1 MGLGGRLQTAARQRM
16 AICEHAAMAH
26 HYLIGWEL
34 GGGLGHAGR
43 IKPLA
48 AGLLAR
54 GHGVTLALRDLV
66 QTQRLLADLP
76 CPRLQAPV
84 WLHRA
89 MGVPETQVSLPEILM
104 GCGYLDAGAVDAL
117 VQGWLALLRLSRAEA
132 LVVDYA
138 PSALIAA
145 RIAGLPAASVGM
157 GFWMP
162 PHRQPMPAYRDWE
175 PIAPGRVA
183 RAEQLVFDN
192 VNQVLTR
199 HGAAPLAQLSHLF
212 TGDMPLLCSWPEVDH
227 YDRGADGADEWLGPN
242 FLPDSGRPV
251 QWPAGT
257 GPRVF
262 AYLKTAH
269 PDHAAVL
276 QALVALGCRVEC
288 YLPEVAGGR
297 PPPVVSPQIHYASG
311 PVDLGQACADADL
324 LVCHAGQATLA
335 QALLAGVPLL
345 LLPMQAEQFL
355 MARQVERAGLGI
367 SAALRRRPTDF
378 NALIAPLLAAHAP
391 QRQGARAFAER
402 HHDFSHEGQVRE
414 LLARLE
420 TLPRGR

>member
-1 MGLGGRLQTAARQRM
+1 MG
-16 AICEHAAMAH
+16 H

-48 AGLLAR
+48 AGLQAR

-66 QTQRLLADLP
+66 QTRRLLADLD
-76 CPRLQAPV
+76 CPKLQAPV

-89 MGVPETQVSLPEILM
+89 MGLPEPQVSFAEILM
-104 GCGYLDAGAVDAL
+104 SCGYLDAGAVEAL
-117 VQGWLALLRLSRAEA
+117 ALGWLDLLRLSGAQA

-138 PSALIAA
+138 PGALIAA

-162 PHRQPMPAYRDWE
+162 PHRRPMPAYRDWE
-175 PIAPGRVA
+175 PIAPGRVE
-183 RAEQLVFDN
+183 RAEQRVFDN
-192 VNQVLTR
+192 VNEVLVR

-212 TGDMPLLCSWPEVDH
+212 TGDMGLLCSWPEIDH
-227 YDRGADGADEWLGPN
+227 YARGEDAGAEWLGPN

-251 QWPAGT
+251 QWPAGS

-262 AYLKTAH
+262 AYLKSGH

-276 QALVALGCRVEC
+276 QALVDLGCRVEC
-288 YLPEVAGGR
+288 YLPEVAGGK
-297 PPPVVSPQIHYASG
+297 PPPLMSAQIHYASG
-311 PVDLGQACADADL
+311 PVDLGQACAEADL
-324 LVCHAGQATLA
+324 LVCHAGQATMV
-335 QALLAGVPLL
+335 QALLAGVPVL

-355 MARQVERAGLGI
+355 MARQVERAGLGL
-367 SAALRRRPTDF
+367 SAALRPRPTDF
-378 NALIAPLLAAHAP
+378 RALAGALLAADAP
-391 QRQGARAFAER
+391 QRRGARAFAER
-402 HHDFSHEGQVRE
+402 HRDFSHAGQVQA

-420 TLPRGR
+420 ALPGQARDR

>member
-1 MGLGGRLQTAARQRM
+1 
-16 AICEHAAMAH
+16 MAH

-43 IKPLA
+43 VKPLA
-48 AGLLAR
+48 AGLHAR
-54 GHGVTLALRDLV
+54 GHHVTLALRDLV
-66 QTQRLLADLP
+66 QTRRLLADLP

-89 MGVPETQVSLPEILM
+89 VGVPEQQVSLPEILM
-104 GCGYLDAGAVDAL
+104 GCGYIDADAVDAL
-117 VQGWLALLRLSRAEA
+117 VQGWLALIALSGAQA

-162 PHRQPMPAYRDWE
+162 PHQQPMPAYRDWE
-175 PIAPGRVA
+175 PIAPGRLA

-192 VNQVLTR
+192 VNRVLTR

-212 TGDMPLLCSWPEVDH
+212 GGDMPLLCSWPEIDH
-227 YDRGADGADEWLGPN
+227 YDRGNTSGDDWLGPN
-242 FLPDSGRPV
+242 YLPQSGRPP
-251 QWPAGT
+251 QWPAGQ
-257 GPRVF
+257 GPHVF
-262 AYLKTAH
+262 AYLKSTH
-269 PDHAAVL
+269 PDHVAVL
-276 QALVALGCRVEC
+276 QALVSLGCQVEC
-288 YLPEVAGGR
+288 YLPEVAGGK
-297 PPPVVSPQIHYASG
+297 PPPVVSPQVHYADG
-311 PVDLGQACADADL
+311 PVDLGQACARADL
-324 LVCHAGQATLA
+324 LVCHAGQATMV
-335 QALLAGVPLL
+335 QALLAGVPVL

-355 MARQVERAGLGI
+355 MARQVERAGLGL

-378 NALIAPLLAAHAP
+378 KALIQGLLAADAP
-391 QRQGARAFAER
+391 QRHGARAFAER
-402 HHDFSHEGQVRE
+402 RRGFTHDTQVQD

-420 TLPRGR
+420 RLPRA